1 MTTEQNILQL
11 LDAERSALKRGEHQ
25 VMGQVLEI
33 LNLPYGEDV
42 VVKESDF
49 ATSHR
54 NRLEHIQ
61 QCLNERFLY
70 DSTIIQAV
78 NDRPF
83 VQLINLNR
91 GDRIIPEESI
101 TRIHAIQRDH
111 KIEVLDTFLL
121 TLDPK
126 EDNHKPSHVI
136 LAHLESDQYYVVYY
150 WEDEEKWY
158 QNVNT
163 FSKTLIYKSALLS
176 IIIGLVASIFVPV
189 DLFPADF
196 NGKWTA
202 LGLARL
208 YVGISLGGLIF
219 VVTLFANAI
228 FSKDKNSNDQ

>member
-1 MTTEQNILQL
+1 MTTNQNILQL
-11 LDAERSALKRGEHQ
+11 LDSERDALQRSEHQ
-25 VMGQVLEI
+25 VLSQVLQI

-42 VVKESDF
+42 VVKESDY

-61 QCLNERFLY
+61 KCLNDRFLY

-78 NDRPF
+78 YDRPY
-83 VQLINLNR
+83 VKLVNLNR
-91 GDRIIPEESI
+91 GDHIIPEESI
-101 TRIHAIQRDH
+101 KRIHSIQREH
-111 KIEVLDTFLL
+111 NIEVIDTYKL
-121 TLDPK
+121 TYDRK
-126 EDNHKPSHVI
+126 EEDCKPSHVI
-136 LAHLESDQYYVVYY
+136 LAKLETDQYYVVYF

-176 IIIGLVASIFVPV
+176 IIVGLVASIFVPAE
-189 DLFPADF
+189 LFPSDF

-219 VVTLFANAI
+219 VVTLFTNAL
-228 FSKDKNSNDQ
+228 FSKDKKSNDL